1 SIKPLHL
8 WRGVFQS
15 VRPTFD
21 RIVVNVDTTVGVVV
35 PESSLVRLCQE
46 YLREPNLEH
55 ITSAQFQQLRLF
67 LRGIKI
73 TVNHPGRREPRTLK
87 IRDLVLSVGEEVFE
101 KVVHQQIGNR
111 EQHFRESYNLPIPPG
126 SLGIRGTQELFPI
139 TFCRTVQQ
147 LYRNKLPPEKSA
159 KVLKFGLKTP
169 KAKLEDINRE
179 WAALNHRESEFLR
192 GGGITFSAS
201 STPLEVDGRRLS
213 PPKIQY
219 GSSQYHPGG
228 QIEKLETLGSWNM
241 LDKTFKKPATIN
253 SWVIVDFTHRSNST
267 KLTQFL
273 QKLYHAMQTLGSLW
287 VKPPKQ
293 RAGVGYA
300 VEQVLEQACLDYQ
313 PDLLVVILNEF
324 DADLY
329 TRVKR
334 FGDITFGVPTQCIVS
349 FRKWTKRLSESSP
362 SHMSQYHNNLLLKRA
377 HSTDMAMRHL
387 ASQATM
393 ILGADVSHPGP
404 QSTLP
409 SVAGLVSSWDMQ
421 ACKYGAFVRLQR
433 SRLEII
439 EDLEEMVLSA
449 LELFFRKQNSI
460 PRIIYYFRD
469 GVSEGQFDA
478 VFDFEYSAIKNAINN
493 FKLKKYPR
501 LPEIAFIIC
510 SKRHHTRFFPRDHP
524 STDFG
529 GKGNCWPGLVVD
541 SGSRFS
547 HPHYV
552 DFYLQSQKGLQG
564 TSRPTHFTILSDPRP
579 PMDLLQSLTYTLC
592 HCYSRATKSVKIP
605 APVYYADLVC
615 SRAKFHYD
623 DHVDY
628 FDDISVNSD
637 SPEYNSKQLKF
648 YKEHFHPVH
657 QNLRDTMYFV

>member
-1 SIKPLHL
+1 
-8 WRGVFQS
+8 
-15 VRPTFD
+15 
-21 RIVVNVDTTVGVVV
+21 
-35 PESSLVRLCQE
+35 
-46 YLREPNLEH
+46 
-55 ITSAQFQQLRLF
+55 
-67 LRGIKI
+67 
-73 TVNHPGRREPRTLK
+73 
-87 IRDLVLSVGEEVFE
+87 
-101 KVVHQQIGNR
+101 
-111 EQHFRESYNLPIPPG
+111 
-126 SLGIRGTQELFPI
+126 
-139 TFCRTVQQ
+139 
-147 LYRNKLPPEKSA
+147 
-159 KVLKFGLKTP
+159 
-169 KAKLEDINRE
+169 
-179 WAALNHRESEFLR
+179 
-192 GGGITFSAS
+192 
-201 STPLEVDGRRLS
+201 
-213 PPKIQY
+213 
-219 GSSQYHPGG
+219 
-228 QIEKLETLGSWNM
+228 
-241 LDKTFKKPATIN
+241 
-253 SWVIVDFTHRSNST
+253 
-267 KLTQFL
+267 
-273 QKLYHAMQTLGSLW
+273 
-287 VKPPKQ
+287 
-293 RAGVGYA
+293 
-300 VEQVLEQACLDYQ
+300 
-313 PDLLVVILNEF
+313 
-324 DADLY
+324 
-329 TRVKR
+329 
-334 FGDITFGVPTQCIVS
+334 
-349 FRKWTKRLSESSP
+349 
-362 SHMSQYHNNLLLKRA
+362 
-377 HSTDMAMRHL
+377 MAMRHL
-387 ASQATM
+387 AS
-393 ILGADVSHPGP
+393 ADVSHPGP

-564 TSRPTHFTILSDPRP
+564 MTRP

-605 APVYYADLVC
+605 APLVC

-623 DHVDY
+623 DT
-628 FDDISVNSD
+628 
-637 SPEYNSKQLKF
+637 PEYNSKQLKF